1 MGSGQGDGPLEDCT
15 LASVTGAFKQ
25 ALCHHGTVRSRMGLS
40 ATPPPDLR
48 PDRRAA
54 DGPDRVAFDAA
65 LRSFSIGAYARAAEE
80 FSAFASQFP
89 ESPLKAEAVR

>member
-54 DGPDRVAFDAA
+54 DGLDLPPDATGHATDAHP
-65 LRSFSIGAYARAAEE
+65 LAAP
-80 FSAFASQFP
+80 S
-89 ESPLKAEAVR
+89 LC